1 MSIKD
6 KCPAV
11 RVSMFPHDTNGTG
24 TNIFG
29 GVILSHM
36 DVAGGIAARE
46 VTDHRVVTVSF
57 DKVVFKQ
64 PVHVNDVLTC
74 WAEVT
79 RIGKTSITVH
89 IVVEAQRKREW
100 IAVTEGEAVYV
111 AVDDNG
117 KPVPVTS
124 PVTSTANTPTP
135 TAPAMCSA
143 CARKHAAPVLNQPA
157 WLQSMQG
164 TLARWRKNWLG

>member
-11 RVSMFPHDTNGTG
+11 RVVMFPHDTNGTG

-36 DVAGGIAARE
+36 DLAGGIAARE

-74 WAEVT
+74 WGEVT
-79 RIGKTSITVH
+79 HIGNTSITVH
-89 IVVEAQRKREW
+89 IVVEVQRKREW
-100 IAVTEGEAVYV
+100 IPVTEGEAVYV
-111 AVDDNG
+111 AVDDSG

-124 PVTSTANTPTP
+124 PLTAASSTITATTTS
-135 TAPAMCSA
+135 PAA
-143 CARKHAAPVLNQPA
+143 CAACAHKHSATNQTG
-157 WLQSMQG
+157 LMTRMKS
-164 TLARWRKNWLG
+164 TLAGWRRAWRW